1 MLSEISQSQKEKHC
15 MIPIGYLIK
24 LIKAESGVVV
34 TRDGQEG
41 KMKSCYSTVL
51 KLQSYKISS
60 RKVLY
65 TLVSIV
71 NDIVLYTWKS
81 IKRVDL
87 TLSVLAQWN
96 ENFKA
101 IKWICQVIL
110 QNFWESSWIK
120 NSHCLFIYKK
130 DTNADNM
137 STDTSILPQTNY
149 AKVSHSLAILI
160 IDFEQPEKVS
170 FSIRCKRISILMNL
184 GWDLYRTAIIQIKW
198 C

>member
-1 MLSEISQSQKEKHC
+1 
-15 MIPIGYLIK
+15 
-24 LIKAESGVVV
+24 
-34 TRDGQEG
+34 
-41 KMKSCYSTVL
+41 MKSCYSTVL